1 VILVVWAGH
10 TSRYA
15 ARQAIRLL
23 SEGKTRLLGTVLQRL
38 DRRQMSVDYKSYYY
52 PYSRSKYYRRESDKK
67 SAGEDVSSPQSETAP
82 KENLVAQ
89 DTNLVLLRQSKFTET
104 QIVTILKEADA
115 GRPVDEICRKYG
127 ISSATYSKWK
137 AKYGGLEATDV
148 SLEIAELKDVI
159 EKKPDVG

>member
-1 VILVVWAGH
+1 
-10 TSRYA
+10 
-15 ARQAIRLL
+15 
-23 SEGKTRLLGTVLQRL
+23 
-38 DRRQMSVDYKSYYY
+38 MSVDYKSYYY

-67 SAGEDVSSPQSETAP
+67 SAGRREADKKSAGEDVSFPQPDTAP

-89 DTNLVLLRQSKFTET
+89 DTNLVLMRQSKFTET

-137 AKYGGLEATDV
+137 AKYGGLEATDQKGLRELEDENSRLKRLFADL
-148 SLEIAELKDVI
+148 SLEIAALKDVI
-159 EKKPDVG
+159 GKKPDVG